1 MHIFG
6 LLHLVE
12 SEKTAMN
19 LSTDN
24 FLDQISVYVNNAKAL
39 SKSLDLV
46 GISYTLLTNNKSAI
60 QEILSTGVIPS
71 FDIIEIPFSTE
82 VPAGTRF
89 YSAHFKLDAF
99 KYLSTLTD
107 GYYALCD
114 LDMLCINPIP
124 LCLKNLIKNM
134 TPMYYDISD
143 QVIPAYGHEIIIN
156 DLSKI
161 ANIDSEGRWAG
172 GEFISGPPQF
182 FTDLVKEIE
191 NVYDNYISNV
201 SLLHHVGDEAYTS
214 AALEKLRRKGGYI
227 ADAGSIGIV
236 ARYWNTRILHH
247 QKSFNYYNQSFLLHL
262 PADKRFLSKLAEQ
275 EMDSLPAIR
284 DFYQNH
290 RESIS
295 TRVRTLA
302 FSLLRYFNAVP
313 KTILKWKINRRL

>member
-1 MHIFG
+1 MHVFG
-6 LLHLVE
+6 LLHLAE

-24 FLDQISVYVNNAKAL
+24 FRDQISVYVNNAKAL

-60 QEILSTGVIPS
+60 QDIVSRGVSTS

-99 KYLSTLTD
+99 KYLATLTD

-114 LDMLCINPIP
+114 LDMLCINPP
-124 LCLKNLIKNM
+124 PSCLQNLIKNM
-134 TPMYYDISD
+134 IPMCYDISD
-143 QVIPAYGHEIIIN
+143 QVIPAYGHEIIIS

-161 ANIDSEGRWAG
+161 ANIDSEERWSG
-172 GEFISGPPQF
+172 GEFIAGPPQF
-182 FTDLVKEIE
+182 FSDLVKEIDKI
-191 NVYDNYISNV
+191 YDNYISNV

-214 AALEKLRRKGGYI
+214 AALEKLRRKGRYI
-227 ADAGSIGIV
+227 ADAGTIGIV
-236 ARYWNTRILHH
+236 ARYWNTSILHP
-247 QKSFNYYNQSFLLHL
+247 QKSFDYYNQSFLLHL
-262 PADKRFLSKLAEQ
+262 PADKQFLSELAER
-275 EMDSLPAIR
+275 EMDSLSAIR
-284 DFYQNH
+284 AFYQKH

-295 TRVRTLA
+295 IRVKKVALSIR
-302 FSLLRYFNAVP
+302 RYLKAVP
-313 KTILKWKINRRL
+313 SHIVGLITP